1 MRLYERALNPEISQ
15 IIKELEARGIKTTDI
30 FKAGAKEK
38 VRFYK
43 SVHWDS
49 IGDYGRS
56 EYYSKVAR
64 SMIKRIMIP
73 SYFRKESLEAKGLY
87 EAVVTAREMVQ
98 ERDRDLM
105 SCEAECVHGMRDD
118 PEGVLAP
125 ILDSLN
131 WARRLEEKALE
142 MMEIYYEKFPK
153 AKDEIER
160 IEKRIEELIEYE
172 IYKAGRKQAKE
183 YSVEVIEDAAIIAAR
198 ENGIETNLKTKME
211 IRDEMIREM
220 TKDSIRQNKRR
231 HPE

>member
-1 MRLYERALNPEISQ
+1 
-15 IIKELEARGIKTTDI
+15 
-30 FKAGAKEK
+30 
-38 VRFYK
+38 
-43 SVHWDS
+43 
-49 IGDYGRS
+49 
-56 EYYSKVAR
+56 
-64 SMIKRIMIP
+64 
-73 SYFRKESLEAKGLY
+73 
-87 EAVVTAREMVQ
+87 MVQ
-98 ERDRDLM
+98 ERDRELM
-105 SCEAECVHGMRDD
+105 SCEANCVRGQYDD
-118 PEGVLAP
+118 PEKVLAP

-160 IEKRIEELIEYE
+160 IEKRIEELIKYK

-183 YSVEVIEDAAIIAAR
+183 YSVEAIEDAAIRTAK
-198 ENGIETNLKTKME
+198 ENGIETNLKTTSE